1 MTDRLRIFICTTDA
15 LSDRV
20 DLLAPDEQ
28 QRARAIASSRRRR
41 QFCAGRALLRL
52 ALSQGSTRDPA
63 AWRICLLG
71 DRPQFDAPDAPQ
83 FSLSHSGDHVGCAI
97 SQTLRCGFDL
107 QTHTRRSRQDL
118 ANAFFSDDDTR
129 WLAGQA
135 NFSTAFHQL
144 WVLKESWAKATGAPL
159 LTALAQTR
167 WQPLEP
173 ANIAASPW
181 DAGTTALTDTLTT
194 GWTAEGAVA
203 TVELNEWHHGDFV
216 PRRSHWTR
224 WELHRDP
231 NSARCG
237 T

>member
-52 ALSQGSTRDPA
+52 VLSQDGTQTPA
-63 AWRICLLG
+63 AWRIRLLG
-71 DRPQFDAPDAPQ
+71 DRPQLDGPDAPQ

-107 QTHTRRSRQDL
+107 QAHAPRSRHGL
-118 ANAFFSDDDTR
+118 ANAFFADDDTR
-129 WLAGQA
+129 WLAEQSD
-135 NFSTAFHQL
+135 FSAAFHQL
-144 WVLKESWAKATGAPL
+144 WVLKESWAKVTGAPL

-167 WQPLEP
+167 WQARHP
-173 ANIAASPW
+173 ANIAATPW

-194 GWTAEGAVA
+194 GWTTEGTVA
-203 TVELNEWHHGDFV
+203 TVELNEWHDGSFV
-216 PRRSHWTR
+216 PRQSHWTR
-224 WELHRDP
+224 WDLRIERDP
-231 NSARCG
+231 ARCD